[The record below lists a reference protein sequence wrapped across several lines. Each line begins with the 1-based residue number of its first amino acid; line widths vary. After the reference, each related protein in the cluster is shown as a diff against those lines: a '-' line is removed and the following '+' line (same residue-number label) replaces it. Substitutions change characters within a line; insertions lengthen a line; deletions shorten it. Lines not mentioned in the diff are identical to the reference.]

1 MVATASTAPLK
12 WTEMYRPRTLKDVL
26 GNNKAVS
33 ELEAWARSWEEG
45 KPVTRAVVLYGPPG
59 SGKTSAAQA
68 LGNQLDWEYV
78 EMNAS
83 DARTA
88 GAINSIAG
96 PAALSGTFSGRRRL
110 IILDEAD
117 NLHGN
122 ADRGGA
128 SAMLKLIK
136 NASQPVLLIANDY
149 YGLDRAIRENAKGI
163 QFRSIRS
170 PTIVSGLRG
179 ICQDQGIQCDLEAL
193 ELIAERADGDLRSAV
208 NDLQAAAEGS
218 TELSLEDVAT
228 AKRDNRLSI
237 FQALEKVFRGKSS
250 IEALRASYDLDESP
264 EDLIH
269 WIDENLP
276 AAYAQEDLAR
286 AFNILSRADTFL
298 GRVRIR
304 QNYGLWRYASFL
316 MTGGVQ
322 ASRRE
327 RRPGY
332 VAFRPPSLWRRM
344 GQTKKARNIRDSA
357 AGKVARHLHVS
368 TAHARM
374 ELMWFIGSLLKSKK
388 LGPRIAAELDLNT
401 DEIAML
407 MGSNP
412 TTKKVQAIFEESQ
425 ALKEKEQTEDIEFGW
440 RGSQLPT
447 QSSSQSLSQLPSQA
461 SSPSASPTQSS
472 SQSLSQSSSPS
483 PSKPSTPGRK
493 RSVEESVDNN
503 SENVGDDGDKKMEKK
518 PPSET
523 SQGGKRQ
530 KSLFDF

>member
-1 MVATASTAPLK
+1 MAAMALTALLK

-33 ELEAWARSWEEG
+33 ELEAWARAWEEG
-45 KPVTRAVVLYGPPG
+45 KPVTRASVLYGPPG

-68 LGNQLDWEYV
+68 LGNQFGWDYV

-83 DARTA
+83 DSRTA

-96 PAALSGTFSGRRRL
+96 PAALSRTFSGKRRL
-110 IILDEAD
+110 VVLDEAD

-136 NASQPVLLIANDY
+136 NSCQPVLLIANDY

-179 ICQDQGIQCDLEAL
+179 ICQDQGIQCDPEAL
-193 ELIAERADGDLRSAV
+193 ELIAGRAGGDLRSAI

-228 AKRDNRLSI
+228 AERDNRLSV
-237 FQALEKVFRGKSS
+237 FQALEKVFRGNSS

-276 AAYAQEDLAR
+276 AAYTQEDLAR
-286 AFNILSRADTFL
+286 AFNILSRADIFL

-322 ASRRE
+322 ASRRG

-368 TAHARM
+368 KGYARM
-374 ELMWFIGSLLKSKK
+374 ELMWFVGDLIKSKK

-401 DEIAML
+401 DEIAVL

-412 TTKKVQAIFEESQ
+412 TTKKVQAIFEEAQ

-440 RGSQLPT
+440 RGSRLPT
-447 QSSSQSLSQLPSQA
+447 QSSSQSLSQTL
-461 SSPSASPTQSS
+461 SPSPTQSS
-472 SQSLSQSSSPS
+472 SQSLSQSASPS
-483 PSKPSTPGRK
+483 HSKPSTRERR
-493 RSVEESVDNN
+493 RSVEERVDNN
-503 SENVGDDGDKKMEKK
+503 SENIGDNVDKETDGDKKREKK
-518 PPSET
+518 SPSET

>member
-1 MVATASTAPLK
+1 MAAMTSTAPLK
-12 WTEMYRPRTLKDVL
+12 WTERYRPRTLKDVL

-33 ELEAWARSWEEG
+33 ELEAWARAWEEG

-68 LGNQLDWEYV
+68 LGDQFDWDYV

-96 PAALSGTFSGRRRL
+96 PAALSRTFSGKRRL
-110 IILDEAD
+110 VVLDEAD

-128 SAMLKLIK
+128 SAMLKLVK

-149 YGLDRAIRENAKGI
+149 YGLDRGIRENTKGI

-170 PTIVSGLRG
+170 PTIVSELRG
-179 ICQDQGIQCDLEAL
+179 ICLDQGIQCDSDAL

-218 TELSLEDVAT
+218 TELRLEDVAT
-228 AKRDNRLSI
+228 AERDNRLSI
-237 FQALEKVFRGKSS
+237 FQALEKVFRGNSS
-250 IEALRASYDLDESP
+250 VEALKASYDLDESP

-276 AAYAQEDLAR
+276 SAYTQEDLAR
-286 AFNILSRADTFL
+286 AFNILSRADIFL

-304 QNYGLWRYASFL
+304 QNYSLWRYASFL

-322 ASRRE
+322 ASRYG

-344 GQTKKARNIRDSA
+344 GQTKKARNIRDSTA
-357 AGKVARHLHVS
+357 RKVAKHLHVS
-368 TAHARM
+368 VGYARM
-374 ELMWFIGSLLKSKK
+374 ELLRFIGDILKGKK
-388 LGPRIAAELDLNT
+388 SGSGVAAELDLNT
-401 DEIAML
+401 DEIALL

-412 TTKKVQAIFEESQ
+412 ATKKVQALFEESQ
-425 ALKEKEQTEDIEFGW
+425 ALREKEQIEDIEFGW
-440 RGSQLPT
+440 RGAQLLT
-447 QSSSQSLSQLPSQA
+447 QP
-461 SSPSASPTQSS
+461 
-472 SQSLSQSSSPS
+472 SQSSHAPFY
-483 PSKPSTPGRK
+483 KPSTRKKK
-493 RSVEESVDNN
+493 RSVESKVDTGSNN
-503 SENVGDDGDKKMEKK
+503 SGDNVNKKDEVDEIKDRNVQ
-518 PPSET
+518 PEI